1 MVAHIRNPCT
11 QEIKA
16 GGLPG
21 VQSLLD
27 LQIEILA
34 QIKQNGEEKKR
45 ENLLSK
51 KLV

>member
-16 GGLPG
+16 GLPR

-45 ENLLSK
+45 ESPQ
-51 KLV
+51 